1 MAKRLTNAELTAIN
15 DELAARNEA
24 LGEENDNLSRSLEST
39 RQEASHLSNLL
50 DESRDTVSVQQTFFN
65 ERITELK
72 GQVRRLEALS
82 HTSVDHL
89 AKVIH
94 DSIDTV
100 QGKGIGEYTDTRL
113 AFRNKV

>member
-15 DELAARNEA
+15 DELSARNET
-24 LGEENDNLSRSLEST
+24 LVEENDKLSRSLEST

-50 DESRDTVSVQQTFFN
+50 DEQKDEVQRLQTFYN
-65 ERITELK
+65 ERMAESM
-72 GQVRRLEALS
+72 GQIRRLEALS

-89 AKVIH
+89 TKVIH

-100 QGKGIGEYTDTRL
+100 QGKGITQFNDTRTI
-113 AFRNKV
+113 FRNRS